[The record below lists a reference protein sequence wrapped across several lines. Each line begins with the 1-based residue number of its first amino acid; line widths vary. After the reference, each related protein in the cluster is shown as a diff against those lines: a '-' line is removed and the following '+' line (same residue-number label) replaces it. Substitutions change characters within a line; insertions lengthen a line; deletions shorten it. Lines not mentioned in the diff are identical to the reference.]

1 MGAIRGNRLDPEV
14 KLELV
19 GVVVDAKRQGF
30 AISRSCELL
39 MLSRRRFHRWVQG
52 KDLDNLEADDLAD
65 APPVPRT
72 VANKITESERQAI
85 IDAAG
90 DPDNSHLRHRKLAH
104 TLSRRDEC
112 YVSPST
118 ALRVLRSVNL
128 VSDFVRLPRPTH
140 QKPEKVVTE
149 PNQIWGWDL
158 SWIKVM
164 GSFWYLIAIIDLY
177 SRKIVGYAVRPQ
189 ATSED
194 VKDVFDKALAN
205 EGLLAMDSP
214 MPKSLSDRGTQMR
227 SKSIRRFFVDLG
239 ITQLFARPHTP
250 ADNAEI
256 ESFFA
261 TIKGERLYK
270 MSYDDPIQMI
280 NDVDGFVIFYNQQR
294 LHQGLGFVT
303 PAEKHDGSWEAIIE
317 ARRIGMK
324 RAQQHRLEVN
334 RGCRGTSD
342 AD

>member
-1 MGAIRGNRLDPEV
+1 MGAIRGNRLAPEV

-19 GVVVDAKRQGF
+19 GAVVDAKRRGF
-30 AISRSCELL
+30 PISRSCELL
-39 MLSRRRFHRWVQG
+39 MLGRRRFHRWVTG
-52 KDLDNLEADDLAD
+52 KDLDNLTAQDLTD
-65 APPVPRT
+65 APPVPHT
-72 VANKITESERQAI
+72 VANKITEDERQMI
-85 IDAAG
+85 IEAAG

-104 TLSRRDEC
+104 ALSRREIC
-112 YVSPST
+112 FVSPST
-118 ALRVLRSVNL
+118 TLRVLRSANL
-128 VSDFVRLPRPTH
+128 VCDFIRLPRPKH
-140 QKPEKVVTE
+140 QAPDKEATR

-158 SWIKVM
+158 SWIKVA

-227 SKSIRRFFVDLG
+227 SKSIRRFFADLG

-261 TIKGERLYK
+261 TVKGERLYK
-270 MSYDDPIQMI
+270 MSYDDPIKMV
-280 NDVDGFVIFYNQQR
+280 NDVDSFVVFYNNDR
-294 LHQGLGFVT
+294 LHQGIGFVT
-303 PAEKHDGSWEAIIE
+303 PTEKHDGSWEAILE
-317 ARRIGMK
+317 ARRAGMK
-324 RAQQHRLEVN
+324 RAHQNRLELN
-334 RGCRGTSD
+334 RGCR
-342 AD
+342 A

>member
-19 GVVVDAKRQGF
+19 GAVVDAKRQGL
-30 AISRSCELL
+30 AITRSCELL
-39 MLSRRRFHRWVQG
+39 MLCRRRFHRWVAG
-52 KDLDNLEADDLAD
+52 KDLDNLKAEDLED
-65 APPVPRT
+65 APPVPQT
-72 VANKITESERQAI
+72 VANKITEVERKAI
-85 IDAAG
+85 IDAAE
-90 DPDNSHLRHRKLAH
+90 DPDHSHLRHRKLAH
-104 TLSRRDEC
+104 TLSRREEC

-128 VSDFVRLPRPTH
+128 VCDFVRLPRPKH
-140 QKPEKVVTE
+140 QKPDKEATE

-158 SWIKVM
+158 SWIKVA

-177 SRKIVGYAVRPQ
+177 SRKIVGHAVRPQ

-270 MSYDDPIQMI
+270 MSYDDPIKMI
-280 NDVDGFVIFYNQQR
+280 NDVDGFVVFYNESR
-294 LHQGLGFVT
+294 LHQGIGFVT
-303 PAEKHDGSWEAIIE
+303 PTEKHDGSWVEITE
-317 ARRIGMK
+317 ARKEGLK
-324 RAQQHRLEVN
+324 RAHQRRLEVN
-334 RGCRGTSD
+334 RGCG
-342 AD
+342 A

>member
-1 MGAIRGNRLDPEV
+1 MGAIRGNRLDPEI

-19 GVVVDAKRQGF
+19 GAVVDAKREGF

-39 MLSRRRFHRWVQG
+39 MLGRRRFHRWVEG
-52 KDLDNLEADDLAD
+52 KDQDNLTPEDLAD
-65 APPVPRT
+65 EPPIPKT
-72 VANKITESERQAI
+72 VANKITEAERQAI

-104 TLSRRDEC
+104 TLSRREIC
-112 YVSPST
+112 FVSPST
-118 ALRVLRSVNL
+118 TLRVLRSVNL
-128 VSDFVRLPRPTH
+128 VSDYVKLPRPKY
-140 QKPEKVVTE
+140 QAPVKDVAY

-158 SWIKVM
+158 SWIKVT

-177 SRKIVGYAVRPQ
+177 SRKIVGHAVRPQ
-189 ATSED
+189 ATSQE

-205 EGLLAMDSP
+205 EGLLAMNSQ
-214 MPKSLSDRGTQMR
+214 MPKSLSDRGSQMR
-227 SKSIRRFFVDLG
+227 SKSIRRFFADLG

-261 TIKGERLYK
+261 TAKGERLYK
-270 MSYDDPIQMI
+270 MVYDDPIMMI
-280 NDVDGFVIFYNQQR
+280 NDVDSFVIFYNNDR

-303 PAEKHDGSWEAIIE
+303 PNEKHDGSWEAILE
-317 ARRIGMK
+317 ARKVGMEQA
-324 RAQQHRLEVN
+324 RRHRLEVN
-334 RGCRGTSD
+334 RGCRT
-342 AD
+342 